1 MSVKR
6 KKSGLV
12 ISWRK
17 SFSILAPWRKGDAV
31 TGSDVILTKMKLF
44 NNFNERPLKA
54 DDCMST
60 ISTVSDSDQQILN
73 NIKVSEVNSDLD
85 DKSSQYH
92 TKSSSDY
99 LSAIFS
105 NSQLPRLY
113 KFESEDSG
121 VELNSGANSP
131 LTPTSSEKSF
141 VVHSREPSC
150 DSCKTNSDHT
160 SPPNTFIINVQS
172 SEIKQT
178 MDNNLNTRE
187 DTQSNLLS
195 GLSYLQHICH
205 LIENIG
211 KLQETNLR
219 LQEQIC
225 TLQSDHRRTQSKEDF
240 FQEHCSCGEAILAY
254 HEIQKKS
261 SRSEISSP
269 TGTLSDLSTIPEVT
283 QQPLASTRTKRSLN
297 RRSYNEGGTHFLHD
311 QLSENYTWGRVKD
324 IVRKAKVG
332 NQNRLGLTSS
342 SLKMSCPQLY
352 PDLNLAEPAVRNRNS
367 MIALGH
373 QTKLDLPW

>member
-1 MSVKR
+1 MKR

-17 SFSILAPWRKGDAV
+17 SFSILAPWRKKGDGDAV

-85 DKSSQYH
+85 EKSSQYH

-150 DSCKTNSDHT
+150 DSCKTNS
-160 SPPNTFIINVQS
+160 
-172 SEIKQT
+172 
-178 MDNNLNTRE
+178 
-187 DTQSNLLS
+187 S

-211 KLQETNLR
+211 KLQETNLK

-225 TLQSDHRRTQSKEDF
+225 TLQSDHRTTQRKEDF
-240 FQEHCSCGEAILAY
+240 FQEHCSCGAAILAY

-261 SRSEISSP
+261 SRSEILSP

-283 QQPLASTRTKRSLN
+283 RQPLTSTRTWKRSLN

-311 QLSENYTWGRVKD
+311 QLSENYSWGRVKD

>member
-1 MSVKR
+1 MVCP
-6 KKSGLV
+6 SG
-12 ISWRK
+12 K
-17 SFSILAPWRKGDAV
+17 GDGDAV

-178 MDNNLNTRE
+178 MDNDLNTRE
-187 DTQSNLLS
+187 DTQSNLLIYRDEHSALLEETELHINKVEEKNRPS
-195 GLSYLQHICH
+195 GTSPGVLSEETSVLTDMGCSADIRSVQEPFVGLQ
-205 LIENIG
+205 
-211 KLQETNLR
+211 
-219 LQEQIC
+219 
-225 TLQSDHRRTQSKEDF
+225 DD
-240 FQEHCSCGEAILAY
+240 
-254 HEIQKKS
+254 
-261 SRSEISSP
+261 SRSSEKDTYSMRRCNTSDSLEEYMEECCR
-269 TGTLSDLSTIPEVT
+269 LSQVGSVYFI
-283 QQPLASTRTKRSLN
+283 R
-297 RRSYNEGGTHFLHD
+297 LH
-311 QLSENYTWGRVKD
+311 RF
-324 IVRKAKVG
+324 
-332 NQNRLGLTSS
+332 
-342 SLKMSCPQLY
+342 
-352 PDLNLAEPAVRNRNS
+352 
-367 MIALGH
+367 
-373 QTKLDLPW
+373 